1 MQQNRKVKLMKKK
14 IALILGMC
22 LVMLGLTACGEDPKK
37 VDYNGYTY
45 KQLEEELQNTAEALT
60 AMSDEEAEQY
70 KTMEGEQYEAL
81 VNMVTRW
88 QEATEDVGA
97 YKELGEFSITK
108 SGKTLTCEQE
118 VIFEERPVVLTYV
131 FTYYNMELDDITV
144 DPVQTL
150 GEKMA
155 NAGLNTLMGMGV
167 VFTVLILISL
177 IIYCFKI
184 FPYLEQK
191 RQAKKTV
198 SPVVENREEQENIPV
213 AAQDDLE
220 LVAVI
225 AAAIATATGTST
237 DDFVVRSIK
246 RRY

>member
-1 MQQNRKVKLMKKK
+1 MKKK
-14 IALILGMC
+14 IALILSLC
-22 LVMLGLTACGEDPKK
+22 LMVLCMAACGEDPTK
-37 VDYNGYTY
+37 VDYNGYSY
-45 KQLEEELQNTAEALT
+45 DELKQEVQGMAEALT
-60 AMSDEEAEQY
+60 AMSDEEIEQY
-70 KTMEGEQYEAL
+70 KKIEDEQYAML
-81 VNMVTRW
+81 ANVATRW
-88 QEATEDVGA
+88 SDSIEDVGE
-97 YKELGEFSITK
+97 YRELGEFTITK

-118 VIFEERPVVLTYV
+118 IVFEERTVILTYV
-131 FTYYNMELDDITV
+131 FTYYNMQLDDITV

-191 RQAKKTV
+191 RKAKKSAIVQPT
-198 SPVVENREEQENIPV
+198 EEIVTESVPV
-213 AAQDDLE
+213 AMQDDLE

-225 AAAIATATGTST
+225 AAAIAASTGTST

-246 RRY
+246 RRF

>member
-1 MQQNRKVKLMKKK
+1 MKKK
-14 IALILGMC
+14 IALILSLC
-22 LVMLGLTACGEDPKK
+22 LMVLGLTACGEDPTK
-37 VDYNGYTY
+37 VDYNGYSY
-45 KQLEEELQNTAEALT
+45 DQLKEQVQSTAQGLL
-60 AMSDEEAEQY
+60 AMSDDQIEQY
-70 KTMEGEQYEAL
+70 KSNENEQYKML
-81 VNMVTRW
+81 TDMVTRW
-88 QEATEDVGA
+88 DDATEDVGK
-97 YKELGEFSITK
+97 YQKLGDFTITK

-118 VIFEERPVVLTYV
+118 IVFKERSVILTFV
-131 FTYYNMELDDITV
+131 FTYYNMELDDVTV

-177 IIYCFKI
+177 IIYGFKI

-191 RQAKKTV
+191 KKKNEKAIV
-198 SPVVENREEQENIPV
+198 SATDENVQGILAV
-213 AAQDDLE
+213 TATDDLE

-225 AAAIATATGTST
+225 AAAIAASTGTST

-246 RRY
+246 RRF